1 MAILL
6 KIYFHL
12 FWAGG
17 LKKVFISQ
25 ENQNLTPN
33 VSWGPSQIFSDE
45 WNMYIYI
52 YIFVI
57 LFVTIHQQISAT
69 QNCNLYETDIRTEA
83 TYYQKKKKK
92 VYSYW
97 SIFSSIIFLVYAE
110 WSDHINDQRKEMFQ
124 SENHKSVL
132 KYSKKYFTILFLK
145 LHRPS
150 TKWNKQKGQATNN
163 NPNKKIR
170 SHSVEWYSL

>member
-1 MAILL
+1 MFLEVQAR
-6 KIYFHL
+6 YFL
-12 FWAGG
+12 MSG
-17 LKKVFISQ
+17 IC
-25 ENQNLTPN
+25 
-33 VSWGPSQIFSDE
+33 I
-45 WNMYIYI
+45 YIYI
-52 YIFVI
+52 YICYTFCYYTPTNFCHPELQSVWNRYQNRSYI
-57 LFVTIHQQISAT
+57 LS
-69 QNCNLYETDIRTEA
+69 
-83 TYYQKKKKK
+83 KKKKTKK